1 MHQVLHK
8 IIASGLAFLVLF
20 STLSF
25 SVDMHFC
32 GYNLVDVE
40 VFQKAKGC
48 GMDMEDGTMT
58 AMGCCRDHQVV
69 VQGQD
74 DLKLPP
80 AIDFSPIQILFLPI
94 RPLFL
99 DVAVLNF
106 EKKSFLPEKYIPPL
120 LFRDLSIAHQ
130 VFLI

>member
-1 MHQVLHK
+1 MHQVLQK
-8 IIASGLAFLVLF
+8 IFAVGLSFLVLF

-32 GYNLVDVE
+32 GHTLVDVE

-48 GMDMEDGTMT
+48 GMDMEDGSMT

-80 AIDFSPIQILFLPI
+80 AIDFSPIQILILPI
-94 RPLFL
+94 QPLFL
-99 DVAVLNF
+99 EVAVLNF
-106 EKKSFLPEKYIPPL
+106 GTQSLLPEKYIPPL